1 MSDGDNATP
10 VQDGAPNPEGRPTRG
25 YPASARAPWERV
37 PVPQSN
43 EQGDRP
49 QGRETSDSGDPPAT
63 GSHSAGVAVADLIAK
78 VTGAAGISPLT
89 RRSVDVTAATH
100 DATVPIP
107 VADVIPDLAALA
119 RARRPHLEPSYSA
132 PPNLA
137 PYPPPRDPPPR
148 GGPHSAGSYP
158 PPGQPPHPPLP
169 PSTPTGPNPRGRRA
183 ALIVGRV
190 ATALVA
196 VLALAITGAAWQ
208 WQSAKNKLLNT
219 VAALDPNSSDI
230 RDPNGQIGDE
240 NFLIVGV
247 DSRIGAN
254 SEMGAGDTTDAQGAR
269 SDTIMLVNIPASRKR
284 VVAVSFPRDLAITP
298 MNCQAWDPETGKYG
312 PVYDKDS
319 GEWSDNERLTGTKL
333 NSAYALGGPKCLVKV
348 IQKISGLAINR
359 FMAVDFSG
367 FANMVDALGG
377 VEVCTTTPLDDAE
390 LGPVLTTAGRQKLDG
405 HTALNYVRA
414 RSIAT
419 EGNGDYGRIK
429 RQQMFLSSLLRSM
442 ISSETLFDLDRLDEV
457 VNTFIDDSYV
467 DNVQTRD
474 LVRLGQSLQGINA
487 GRITFVTLP
496 TTGVAD
502 ADGNEVPRTEDVR
515 RLFDSIIDDE
525 PLPGENDLNETISPH
540 TSTKKSTTTSGSG
553 TSTESTTSSTTS
565 TTSTTASTSA
575 ESAETT
581 TEEVK
586 AVAAD
591 PRDVTV
597 EVANGTERSG
607 LATSATKQFEV
618 YGFNVQEPNTSSE
631 WGVVDTTTVYY
642 SLGNEQ
648 AAATVAATLPG
659 ARIERID
666 GLGEVVQVVLG
677 TDFTAVRYPQASG
690 TPLNVNVT
698 HAGSSTTTTLPSD
711 LTVINGA
718 DVSCE

>member
-10 VQDGAPNPEGRPTRG
+10 GQDGAPDDRGDGRPTRG

-37 PVPQSN
+37 PVPQPGAQQP
-43 EQGDRP
+43 EDGAPRP
-49 QGRETSDSGDPPAT
+49 PS
-63 GSHSAGVAVADLIAK
+63 GSHSEGVAVADLIAK
-78 VTGAAGISPLT
+78 VTGASEINPVT
-89 RRSVDVTAATH
+89 RRSVDVTAPVD

-107 VADVIPDLAALA
+107 VADEIPDLAALA
-119 RARRPHLEPSYSA
+119 RARRPHVAPAYPPPPGPPGPPPPASA
-132 PPNLA
+132 PPPPPSAALPGPPSPPAGLA
-137 PYPPPRDPPPR
+137 PAAAPR
-148 GGPHSAGSYP
+148 
-158 PPGQPPHPPLP
+158 
-169 PSTPTGPNPRGRRA
+169 RRRP
-183 ALIVGRV
+183 ALIVGRF
-190 ATALVA
+190 ATALIA

-208 WQSAKNKLLNT
+208 WQSAKNRLLNT

-240 NFLIVGV
+240 NFLIIGV
-247 DSRIGAN
+247 DSRFGAN
-254 SEMGAGDTTDAQGAR
+254 AEMGGATDENGARIEGAR
-269 SDTIMLVNIPASRKR
+269 SDTIMLVNIPANRKR
-284 VVAVSFPRDLAITP
+284 VVAVSFPRDLAIAP

-312 PVYDKDS
+312 PVYDKNT
-319 GEWSDNERLTGTKL
+319 GEWSDNERLTTTKL
-333 NSAYALGGPKCLVKV
+333 NSAFALGGPKCLVKV

-359 FMAVDFSG
+359 FMAVDFAG
-367 FANMVDALGG
+367 FSNMVDVLGG
-377 VEVCTTTPLDDAE
+377 VEVCSTSPLDDAE

-414 RSIAT
+414 RSIAS

-429 RQQMFLSSLLRSM
+429 RQQLFLSSLMRSL

-502 ADGNEVPRTEDVR
+502 ADGNEVPRTEDAS

-525 PLPGENDLNETISPH
+525 PLPGENDLNETIAPH
-540 TSTKKSTTTSGSG
+540 SETKKTTTSGS
-553 TSTESTTSSTTS
+553 ETS
-565 TTSTTASTSA
+565 TTSTDSTTSATTSTSTTTSSA
-575 ESAETT
+575 ESTTTT

-597 EVANGTERSG
+597 KVANGTERMG
-607 LATSATKQFEV
+607 LATSATKQFEL
-618 YGFNVQEPNTSSE
+618 YGFTVLEPDTSSD
-631 WGVVDTTTVYY
+631 WGIVSATAVYY

-648 AAATVAATLPG
+648 AALTVAAALPG
-659 ARIERID
+659 AVVERID
-666 GLGEVVQVVLG
+666 GLGETVQVVLG
-677 TDFTAVRYPQASG
+677 PDFTAVRYPQASG

-698 HAGSSTTTTLPSD
+698 HTGTSTPTRLPSD